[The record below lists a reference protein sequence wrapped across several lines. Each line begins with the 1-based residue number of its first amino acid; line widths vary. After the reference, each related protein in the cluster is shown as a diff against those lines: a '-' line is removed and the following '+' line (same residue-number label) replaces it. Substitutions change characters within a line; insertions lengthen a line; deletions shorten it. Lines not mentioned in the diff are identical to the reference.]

1 MEGKAQHIA
10 RYLEKATPAGKLF
23 IFISDPVQGFEKLNR
38 CYLINERLN
47 RQIFLNDRV
56 RILPAK
62 AISDQKGMA
71 YSEDHMKNLFRRLK
85 YQNQDTKELLDDFF
99 GGMDLS
105 KHTLGVIGNTCE
117 NLIDKVND
125 YAVQNNTETDDIMSV
140 FYRRY
145 MFQPNL
151 EKMQKEISGYVI
163 LILNSIRM
171 ASQESD
177 LLFGRIQEYILNN
190 YHRKLT
196 LQVLASQFYV
206 PSAACS
212 SLIKEKLN
220 MSFNEYLADI
230 RLEKA
235 KQLLQETDLS
245 AERISD
251 EIGYSNPKYFFKIFK
266 KMTNLTPVEYR
277 NQHR

>member
-1 MEGKAQHIA
+1 M
-10 RYLEKATPAGKLF
+10 P
-23 IFISDPVQGFEKLNR
+23 
-38 CYLINERLN
+38 
-47 RQIFLNDRV
+47 FL
-56 RILPAK
+56 
-62 AISDQKGMA
+62 
-71 YSEDHMKNLFRRLK
+71 
-85 YQNQDTKELLDDFF
+85 
-99 GGMDLS
+99 MDLS

-206 PSAACS
+206 SCRSCLAFSSRISARYS
-212 SLIKEKLN
+212 LKLMFNFSLI
-220 MSFNEYLADI
+220 
-230 RLEKA
+230 R
-235 KQLLQETDLS
+235 LLQAADGT
-245 AERISD
+245 
-251 EIGYSNPKYFFKIFK
+251 
-266 KMTNLTPVEYR
+266 
-277 NQHR
+277 